1 MGHASPAGPRVDG
14 ETSHDDVRDRRDAG
28 PMSGLL
34 DRLLGRT
41 EVPAVVVA
49 APEPEEPTG
58 RRDRLPGSAESQI
71 EERIGEKVL
80 HGWLQNRQ
88 QTLMPLSVNL
98 GRLAPADRIA
108 AMRFAA
114 VAALAG
120 HPGREPAPP
129 ASAQALEA
137 WLVSVGASE
146 DAVAVFRS
154 TLERPPAL
162 HEALAAVRG
171 PDLAPLAFV
180 TALVAG
186 RDGDGASRAFADY
199 VAASLALPSTA
210 IRSAERRFRF

>member
-1 MGHASPAGPRVDG
+1 
-14 ETSHDDVRDRRDAG
+14 
-28 PMSGLL
+28 MSGLI
-34 DRLLGRT
+34 DRLLGRGA
-41 EVPAVVVA
+41 VPPAVA
-49 APEPEEPTG
+49 APEPDEPRD

-98 GRLAPADRIA
+98 GRLAPGDRVA

-120 HPGREPAPP
+120 QPGREADRPA
-129 ASAQALEA
+129 AAAALET
-137 WLVSVGASE
+137 WLASVGASE
-146 DAVAVFRS
+146 DALALYRS
-154 TLERPPAL
+154 TLAHPPAL

-171 PDLAPLAFV
+171 PALGPLAFV

-186 RDGDGASRAFADY
+186 RDGDAASRAFADY

-210 IRSAERRFRF
+210 VRSAERRFRF